1 MSLAI
6 ATVPDL
12 LVVDLDGFEVLR
24 TVTRHPG
31 LRNTKKRVV
40 SAHVYPH
47 HRTAARRAG
56 GDAFLAK
63 PMDCRQ
69 FVSTA
74 LSLITPLAK
83 ASLTNGPRSIAASAG
98 RKLVS

>member
-1 MSLAI
+1 M
-6 ATVPDL
+6 PDL
-12 LVVDLDGFEVLR
+12 LVVDLALPFLDGFEVLR

-31 LRNTKKRVV
+31 LRNTKKLVV

-83 ASLTNGPRSIAASAG
+83 ASLTRGQRSMAANAG
-98 RKLVS
+98 RRSVS